1 MSCYV
6 INGTVTHKYVNCR
19 HMMEELKGLANFRT
33 ALVTTYT
40 SLVDDYAMAYSCQ
53 PLNTTVS
60 ECA

>member
-1 MSCYV
+1 
-6 INGTVTHKYVNCR
+6 
-19 HMMEELKGLANFRT
+19 MMEELKGLANFRT